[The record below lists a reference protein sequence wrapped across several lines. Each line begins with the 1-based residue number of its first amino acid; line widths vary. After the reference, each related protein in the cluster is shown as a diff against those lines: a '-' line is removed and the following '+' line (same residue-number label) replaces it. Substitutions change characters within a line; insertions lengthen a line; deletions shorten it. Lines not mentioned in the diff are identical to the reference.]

1 MTTMTAI
8 GAKLVELFRDTN
20 SWVLPN
26 KDFIIISDTSDIEEI
41 EQKANELFPE
51 GNLGDP
57 WTMDDISHEITGATD
72 NWGYADEWTYCAHCY
87 KPINMYGSYYLPES
101 WFDPETGDT
110 LCACCVEEEFPEDYL
125 EFLVNNPDEENIF
138 LSTCYL
144 KESGYTLLD
153 IDSWPIDTKQEVYNE
168 LRNEYAEIVF
178 GKRDVRFSVKGFTVW
193 VK

>member
-101 WFDPETGDT
+101 WFLMWT
-110 LCACCVEEEFPEDYL
+110 LFPSSASYFVRILTCVPLSRVVMLSSLAYSLVKVHPWSVCLADSYCNREVGHSQEFICKQI
-125 EFLVNNPDEENIF
+125 VNT
-138 LSTCYL
+138 S
-144 KESGYTLLD
+144 
-153 IDSWPIDTKQEVYNE
+153 
-168 LRNEYAEIVF
+168 
-178 GKRDVRFSVKGFTVW
+178 
-193 VK
+193 